1 MKFKFVPHEHADAI
15 KNMQTQP
22 RQTNEEYIFIHFKRK
37 TNKSKGAGAQTQA
50 AAGDGSDEQLA
61 ASAVIVPAVQS
72 HITSVV
78 TTTSPC
84 ICIGVLWFC
93 TCQNND
99 EFSICLQLL
108 PFACV
113 CVLGAAASSVFSLR
127 SLFPLQIK
135 VSAAIPQWLDNNSYQ
150 TDPPSL

>member
-15 KNMQTQP
+15 KKNMQTQP

-37 TNKSKGAGAQTQA
+37 TNKSKGAAGAQTQA

-61 ASAVIVPAVQS
+61 ASAVIVPAVPS

-84 ICIGVLWFC
+84 ICIGVLWFR

-113 CVLGAAASSVFSLR
+113 CVGSCSIIWVFIV
-127 SLFPLQIK
+127 LFISFANQSFCCNPAVAGQ
-135 VSAAIPQWLDNNSYQ
+135 Q
-150 TDPPSL
+150 